1 MIFKVFCQPFDY
13 KMVVNG
19 WLLMEEWR
27 NYVWWLT
34 SKITNTMSSPSVFA
48 CIMTISTDCVIIL
61 VETIKSH
68 KIKFFFV
75 IVIATNIIK
84 SITKNLFK
92 IKVLIISIKTNI
104 IKSFILPKNL
114 FRVEFLNKIKSITI
128 FMKHHM
134 IKFFIIAIII
144 NIINFIAIFMRL
156 FDIKFFI
163 VTIIINSI
171 AIIAIINILKLLFKD
186 MTKFWL
192 IYNSFSSSV
201 NGSIFFPH
209 NWLFLLHV
217 FFLSGLILHAI
228 NTYIK
233 SFLFL
238 LSSNEQCINNE

>member
-1 MIFKVFCQPFDY
+1 
-13 KMVVNG
+13 
-19 WLLMEEWR
+19 
-27 NYVWWLT
+27 
-34 SKITNTMSSPSVFA
+34 MSSPSVFA

-75 IVIATNIIK
+75 IVIATYIIK

-92 IKVLIISIKTNI
+92 IKVLIISVKTNI

-186 MTKFWL
+186 MTKF
-192 IYNSFSSSV
+192 
-201 NGSIFFPH
+201 
-209 NWLFLLHV
+209 
-217 FFLSGLILHAI
+217 
-228 NTYIK
+228 
-233 SFLFL
+233 
-238 LSSNEQCINNE
+238 